1 LTTYLLLF
9 IIISDSHHGDTLIFS
24 FVWKVQKSLHMVH
37 CVSVHGGLGRT
48 RVLSTKY
55 NLKRAKSD
63 DVLCS
68 LFVIVVASVLGT
80 YFYFMAPSLEI
91 VRCRYLD
98 CFVLRSY
105 WYHAISVVGL
115 FPWYSF
121 LFVPINIKL
130 LYLRLLC
137 RWLAFSAFNQENL
150 ILNYL
155 VLDENIQ
162 KGLTCQFQQPNIV
175 EEYGQQMNKNFK
187 SLWWVGWIQE
197 SNLKGHTNVPHSRLH
212 WDVQLGSWVSTHL
225 FQDK

>member
-1 LTTYLLLF
+1 
-9 IIISDSHHGDTLIFS
+9 
-24 FVWKVQKSLHMVH
+24 MVH

-115 FPWYSF
+115 FP
-121 LFVPINIKL
+121 
-130 LYLRLLC
+130 
-137 RWLAFSAFNQENL
+137 
-150 ILNYL
+150 
-155 VLDENIQ
+155 
-162 KGLTCQFQQPNIV
+162 
-175 EEYGQQMNKNFK
+175 
-187 SLWWVGWIQE
+187 
-197 SNLKGHTNVPHSRLH
+197 
-212 WDVQLGSWVSTHL
+212 
-225 FQDK
+225 